1 MTGKP
6 KLVPSDQDLREIFAL
21 FSSPTDYERQQVY
34 DETGGHFY
42 GREDLL
48 CEYTLRQ
55 EKREFAEGAWRAVMH
70 FLYGNG
76 FVLSKNGKE
85 YDLGTSSGYDVES
98 AG

>member
-1 MTGKP
+1 MSHQTKICA
-6 KLVPSDQDLREIFAL
+6 R
-21 FSSPTDYERQQVY
+21 FSRFFPVQLTTNDNRSN

-55 EKREFAEGAWRAVMH
+55 EKREFAEGAWRAVMQ

>member
-21 FSSPTDYERQQVY
+21 FSSPSDYERQQVC

-48 CEYTLRQ
+48 REYTLTY
-55 EKREFAEGAWRAVMH
+55 EKRDR
-70 FLYGNG
+70 
-76 FVLSKNGKE
+76 
-85 YDLGTSSGYDVES
+85 
-98 AG
+98 